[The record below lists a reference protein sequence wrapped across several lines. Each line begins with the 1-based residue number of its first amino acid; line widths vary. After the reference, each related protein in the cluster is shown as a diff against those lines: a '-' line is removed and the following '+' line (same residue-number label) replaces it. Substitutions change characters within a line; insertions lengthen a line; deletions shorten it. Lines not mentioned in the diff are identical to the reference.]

1 MYSNYSNYSTEPI
14 TKGDS
19 YRVASEQ
26 QQEISFKTHKFA
38 MALGSAAFAGGIAY
52 SFMKKTGFWKGWGIS
67 ILFSIGGSA
76 LGAAID
82 YATIKK

>member
-1 MYSNYSNYSTEPI
+1 MSYSNSTP
-14 TKGDS
+14 TPKSDTVTVKATGLPSD
-19 YRVASEQ
+19 
-26 QQEISFKTHKFA
+26 FKTHKFA

-82 YATIKK
+82 YATIK